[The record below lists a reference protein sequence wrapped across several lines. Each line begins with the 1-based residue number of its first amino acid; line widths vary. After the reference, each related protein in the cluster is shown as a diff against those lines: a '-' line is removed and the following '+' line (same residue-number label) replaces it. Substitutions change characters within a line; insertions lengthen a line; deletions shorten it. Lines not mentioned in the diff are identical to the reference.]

1 MSQSTHGV
9 STATRRENMTHTAT
23 APKRTPVVSAHATEH
38 EKAPVRIDFYDLI
51 GHLALER
58 KRQRTANRPTK

>member
-1 MSQSTHGV
+1 
-9 STATRRENMTHTAT
+9 MTNTAT

-58 KRQRTANRPTK
+58 KRQRAANRPTK